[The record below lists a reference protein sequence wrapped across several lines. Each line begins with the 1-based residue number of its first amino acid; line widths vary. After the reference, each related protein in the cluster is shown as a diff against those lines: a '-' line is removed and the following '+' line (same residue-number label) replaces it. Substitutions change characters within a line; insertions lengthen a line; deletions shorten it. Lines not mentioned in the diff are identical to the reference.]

1 MSWIELKKG
10 DKVRY
15 LKNMPYKMSNG
26 QIVNKEGEEVIIRN
40 NIKVNSKAFKK
51 LDFKIK
57 KPKIKKEDLKKMSKD
72 ELINFADENKIEVD
86 KRKGEEKLREEIIN
100 ALKNNI

>member
-1 MSWIELKKG
+1 
-10 DKVRY
+10 
-15 LKNMPYKMSNG
+15 
-26 QIVNKEGEEVIIRN
+26 
-40 NIKVNSKAFKK
+40 
-51 LDFKIK
+51 
-57 KPKIKKEDLKKMSKD
+57 MSKD